1 MTHSAHVKS
10 LSCWALYGTES
21 TGRNR
26 KGQVDTH
33 AGSRK
38 SDEALAA
45 AAAPVFSHPARKGR
59 RLIGPEGVG
68 LCCCFALARNL
79 ITDDERIPEQ
89 RRDVV
94 RRRLAAKNVAVT
106 VGASHGVVGSV
117 VWSGEVLDWGW
128 PCWYWLDVDDGV
140 VTSLR
145 VTFLNGPVMVSLTER
160 QSH

>member
-21 TGRNR
+21 TGRNK

-106 VGASHGVVGSV
+106 VGASHGVVK
-117 VWSGEVLDWGW
+117 WWGAS
-128 PCWYWLDVDDGV
+128 YGV
-140 VTSLR
+140 VRCSIGVGR
-145 VTFLNGPVMVSLTER
+145 VGIGWMWMMAS
-160 QSH
+160 